1 MLLKFTLYFIASVT
15 VLGSAII
22 APAMGTISEFLS
34 DADPTLVRLIVTMPG
49 LFVIPCCIIASACC
63 MRFGKKNVL
72 LFALAL
78 YAIAG
83 CLGGFMS
90 DVYSILAT
98 RALVGVGVGLLTPIS
113 QSLPADFYT
122 GAEKEEVIARASGS
136 ISLGNFLFMPLSGFL
151 ASISWRYS
159 FFAYGLIFLILLC
172 SYLFIPKNVGEN
184 KQVEDNNK
192 SEDNAP
198 QGIPLSVIFICITM
212 FFCLVTMYLIMSNLA
227 IIIDVR
233 GLGSPTVAGYALAT
247 TSICA
252 FLVSYNLPRIKGIF
266 KQYTYTIIPF
276 AFATTYLLIYFAN
289 SMAMIFLAQI
299 TNAFAVGLLMPS
311 ASIAIMQRVKKEN
324 VVKAMAIMSS
334 CTFFGSFMSPIIYAY
349 MPAMPNHDGIAADFY
364 TTGLLCAIVTII
376 VFVATFMKG
385 KKELA

>member
-22 APAMGTISEFLS
+22 APAMGVISEHLS

-49 LFVIPCCIIASACC
+49 LFVIPCCIITSACC
-63 MRFGKKNVL
+63 IRFGKKNVL

-83 CLGGFMS
+83 CLGGLMS
-90 DVYSILAT
+90 DVYGILAT
-98 RALVGVGVGLLTPIS
+98 RALVGIGVGLLTPIS

-122 GAEKEEVIARASGS
+122 GAEKEEVIGRASGS

-151 ASISWRYS
+151 ASFSWRYS
-159 FFAYGLIFLILLC
+159 FFAYGLIFIILIC
-172 SYLFIPKNVGEN
+172 AFLFIPKNTGE
-184 KQVEDNNK
+184 KSAIEDIK
-192 SEDNAP
+192 KDESSAP
-198 QGIPLSVIFICITM
+198 DGIPASVIFICIGM
-212 FFCLVTMYLIMSNLA
+212 FFCLVTMYLIMANLA

-233 GLGSPTVAGYALAT
+233 GLGTPTIAGYALAT

-252 FLVSYNLPRIKGIF
+252 FFVSYNLPRIKGLF

-289 SMAMIFLAQI
+289 SIYMIFLAQI
-299 TNAFAVGLLMPS
+299 TNAFAVGLLMPL
-311 ASIAIMQRVKKEN
+311 ASINIMQRVKQEN
-324 VVKAMAIMSS
+324 VVKAMSIMSS
-334 CTFFGSFMSPIIYAY
+334 CTFFGTFMSPIIYAY
-349 MPAMPNHDGIAADFY
+349 MPAMPNHGGIAKDFY
-364 TTGLLCAIVTII
+364 TTGLFCAVATIVVLIT
-376 VFVATFMKG
+376 TFMKT
-385 KKELA
+385 KKN

>member
-22 APAMGTISEFLS
+22 APAMGVISEHLS

-49 LFVIPCCIIASACC
+49 LFVIPCCFITSACC
-63 MRFGKKNVL
+63 IRFGKKNVL

-90 DVYSILAT
+90 DVYAILAT

-122 GAEKEEVIARASGS
+122 GAEKEEVIGRASGS

-151 ASISWRYS
+151 ASFSWRYS
-159 FFAYGLIFLILLC
+159 FFAYGLIFIILIC
-172 SYLFIPKNVGEN
+172 SFLFIPKNTGE
-184 KQVEDNNK
+184 KSAIEDIKKDTN
-192 SEDNAP
+192 NAP
-198 QGIPLSVIFICITM
+198 DGIPSSVIFICIAM
-212 FFCLVTMYLIMSNLA
+212 FFCLVTMYLIMANLA

-233 GLGSPTVAGYALAT
+233 GLGTPTIAGYALAT

-252 FLVSYNLPRIKGIF
+252 FIVSYNLPRIRAVF

-276 AFATTYLLIYFAN
+276 AFAATYLLIYY
-289 SMAMIFLAQI
+289 SSSIYMIFLAQI
-299 TNAFAVGLLMPS
+299 TNAFAVGLLMPL
-311 ASIAIMQRVKKEN
+311 ASINIMQRVKQEN
-324 VVKAMAIMSS
+324 VVKAMSIMTS
-334 CTFFGSFMSPIIYAY
+334 CMFFGTFMSPIVYAY
-349 MPAMPNHDGIAADFY
+349 LPAMPNHDGIAADFY
-364 TTGLLCAIVTII
+364 TTGLFCAAATIVVLVTTI
-376 VFVATFMKG
+376 MKT
-385 KKELA
+385 KKN